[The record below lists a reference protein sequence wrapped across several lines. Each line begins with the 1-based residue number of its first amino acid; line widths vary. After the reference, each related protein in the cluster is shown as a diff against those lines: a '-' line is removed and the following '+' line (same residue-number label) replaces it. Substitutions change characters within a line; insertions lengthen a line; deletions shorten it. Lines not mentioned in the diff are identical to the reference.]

1 MNGDLPDFKIEMTT
15 DEVRVL
21 YYSVSEALRL
31 WPGSPQRP
39 AEEQD
44 LLMSLKVVLFAMLMD
59 VNFENGEEGI
69 RE

>member
-1 MNGDLPDFKIEMTT
+1 MSKPHDFQIEMTT
-15 DEVRVL
+15 EEVRAL

-31 WPGSPQRP
+31 WPGAPQRP

-44 LLMSLKVVLFAMLMD
+44 LLMSIKVVLFAMLMD
-59 VNFENGEEGI
+59 VNFENEEGS

>member
-1 MNGDLPDFKIEMTT
+1 VNRPHDFKVELTI

-44 LLMSLKVVLFAMLMD
+44 LLARTKMLLFAMLMD
-59 VNFENGEEGI
+59 VNFESEGGSK
-69 RE
+69 E

>member
-1 MNGDLPDFKIEMTT
+1 MNNKPHDFQIEMTT
-15 DEVRVL
+15 DEVRAL
-21 YYSVSEALRL
+21 YYAVLVAIQM

-44 LLMSLKVVLFAMLMD
+44 LLMSIKVVLFAMLMD
-59 VNFENGEEGI
+59 VNFENEEGS

>member
-1 MNGDLPDFKIEMTT
+1 MNNDQHAFKIEMTT
-15 DEVRVL
+15 DEVRAL

-44 LLMSLKVVLFAMLMD
+44 LLSSIKVVLFAMLMD
-59 VNFENGEEGI
+59 VNFDNEEGS

>member
-1 MNGDLPDFKIEMTT
+1 MTDRPHDFKIELTA
-15 DEVRVL
+15 DEVRAL
-21 YYSVSEALRL
+21 YYSVCVAIQY

-44 LLMSLKVVLFAMLMD
+44 MLMSIKVVLFAMLMD
-59 VNFENGEEGI
+59 VNYESGEGT